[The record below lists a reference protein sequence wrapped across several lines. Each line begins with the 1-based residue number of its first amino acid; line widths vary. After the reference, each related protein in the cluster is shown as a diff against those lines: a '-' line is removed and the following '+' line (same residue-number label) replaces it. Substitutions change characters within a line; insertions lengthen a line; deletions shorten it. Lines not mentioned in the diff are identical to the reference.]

1 MGMNESMAT
10 DKRVL
15 IVDDEEKV
23 VFFLRESL
31 EELGRNFTIG
41 TAGSAEEALE
51 KIESHPYDLVISD
64 LRMPGIDGLQL
75 LERVKQR
82 YPDTRFILMTAYG
95 SDEVEARAHS
105 LEVYDYIAKPFHVS
119 DLLTVTRHA
128 LADVASQDK
137 DEVTLPENKTDAV
150 NRALSNLRFEVGAHC
165 VILADVQGHIVSE
178 VGISQGLETGTLI
191 PLVASSLTSVSG
203 IAQYLQDQETFNL
216 HFYEGKKYDIYSTSV
231 GDDLFLTL
239 IFDRSKQPS
248 RIGMV
253 WLYAK
258 RTTQDLLKVLYGL
271 GAGAVGELP
280 AREEILE
287 AEAAPPQP
295 EKLEE
300 QETTEPATTTVAESP
315 DKEEGT
321 GVTANG
327 DSTFGIEEAL
337 RKGLIDEEFA
347 HLLKGEG

>member
-1 MGMNESMAT
+1 
-10 DKRVL
+10 
-15 IVDDEEKV
+15 
-23 VFFLRESL
+23 
-31 EELGRNFTIG
+31 
-41 TAGSAEEALE
+41 
-51 KIESHPYDLVISD
+51 
-64 LRMPGIDGLQL
+64 
-75 LERVKQR
+75 
-82 YPDTRFILMTAYG
+82 MTAYG

-128 LADVASQDK
+128 LADAATKETGDVA
-137 DEVTLPENKTDAV
+137 LPATQTDAV

-165 VILADVQGHIVSE
+165 VILADVQGHTVSE
-178 VGISQGLETGTLI
+178 VGISQGLEAGTLI

-216 HFYEGKKYDIYSTSV
+216 HFYEGKKYDVYSTSV
-231 GDDLFLTL
+231 GDDLFLTI

-258 RTTQDLLKVLYGL
+258 RTTQDLLKILYGL
-271 GAGAVGELP
+271 GDGAEGEPSAAEEEEEKSPEAEATLP
-280 AREEILE
+280 APERLEEQVEAQPTASTPAESPDAEE
-287 AEAAPPQP
+287 AEAAP
-295 EKLEE
+295 
-300 QETTEPATTTVAESP
+300 
-315 DKEEGT
+315 
-321 GVTANG
+321 VTANG

-337 RKGLIDEEFA
+337 RKGLIDEDFA